1 MTPGSTVLSLSR
13 LDANIKTIYDFHP
26 FLNIPPIFSVV
37 DGKLTAGDFTLIF
50 NYMQSLFGPL
60 TWMGRTWG
68 DVVAALT
75 NLEAVMELHARRPTI
90 VDAPDAKLLSAAS
103 DRTSLG
109 FGGELA
115 FENVSFHYER
125 DAELDFKQD
134 MQADSPPLG
143 GIYNV
148 SFRLLPGKVLG
159 LCGATGSGKS
169 TIGRLMMRF
178 YEPDSGRVMLDG
190 LDISKYQQDSLRSSV
205 GVVPQDTV
213 LFDDTLRYNISYG
226 RPDAS
231 DDEIW
236 AAVHAAQLTEFVR
249 AQPEGLDMLV
259 GARGA
264 KTSGGERQRIGAARC
279 MCKQPRLVLLDES
292 TSSLDQRTEAAIQES
307 FVRLFAGRTT
317 VVIAHRLAT
326 IQHADEIL
334 VLGPCSDEKSSSVLE
349 RGTHKQLLSRNGS
362 YAAMWHAQTKG

>member
-1 MTPGSTVLSLSR
+1 MLSVL
-13 LDANIKTIYDFHP
+13 
-26 FLNIPPIFSVV
+26 PPDVFNEPCIHSVV

-60 TWMGRTWG
+60 TWMGNTWG
-68 DVVAALT
+68 EVVAALT
-75 NLEAVMELHARRPTI
+75 NFEAVMELHARRPTI
-90 VDAPDAKLLSAAS
+90 VDAPDAKPIPSASAVLSQ
-103 DRTSLG
+103 RLC
-109 FGGELA
+109 GELA
-115 FENVSFHYER
+115 FEDVSFHYKREAK
-125 DAELDFKQD
+125 DDDDPQSEA
-134 MQADSPPLG
+134 PPVG

-148 SFRLLPGKVLG
+148 SFRVPPGKVLG

-169 TIGRLMMRF
+169 TIGRLMLRF
-178 YEPDSGRVMLDG
+178 YEPDSGRVLLDG
-190 LDISKYQQDSLRSSV
+190 RDISQYQQDSLRSGI
-205 GVVPQDTV
+205 GVVPQETV

-236 AAVHAAQLTEFVR
+236 AAVHAAQLTKFVS

-279 MCKQPRLVLLDES
+279 ICKQPRIVLLDES
-292 TSSLDQRTEAAIQES
+292 TSSLDQRTEAAIQER

-334 VLGPCSDEKSSSVLE
+334 VLAPCSDETSSSVIE
-349 RGTHKQLLSRNGS
+349 RGTHAQLLSRNGS
-362 YAAMWHAQTKG
+362 YAAMWRAQTEA